1 MATEQLSQ
9 PLNEQN
15 IKYIKKIKHKIMK
28 IFKNIKKN
36 IIIPYKNYYIYI
48 LVESCKLFLEHW
60 QKLE

>member
-1 MATEQLSQ
+1 
-9 PLNEQN
+9 
-15 IKYIKKIKHKIMK
+15 MK